1 MIRTG
6 INAPPASVDVDV
18 EIVGCS
24 ECISDCE
31 GGTCVL
37 VLCSGGGK
45 EVPLLFGGVGVSVG
59 DALVPESVVGFGTRA
74 PLASVEIDVER

>member
-1 MIRTG
+1 M
-6 INAPPASVDVDV
+6 
-18 EIVGCS
+18 
-24 ECISDCE
+24 
-31 GGTCVL
+31 L